1 MHSESPVVEERNLM
15 LTFST
20 YCESLAR
27 VLADIDEAA
36 FDAVVAAIKRVQE
49 ADKVI
54 YVCGNGGSAAT
65 ASHMVNDLVKA
76 PADASGCRPIRAFA
90 LTDCV
95 PLMTAFAND
104 VEYAQAFARQLDAY
118 GREGDLLVAFS
129 GSGNSANVLEAA
141 KVAKTKGLT
150 VAGFTGFQGGR
161 LGPLCDIHVNVPCDS
176 MAQIEDAHLVL
187 EHALV
192 EVLKEAFGGAS
203 SVKTGQD

>member
-1 MHSESPVVEERNLM
+1 M
-15 LTFST
+15 LTFSK
-20 YCESLAR
+20 YCEELTR
-27 VLADIDEAA
+27 VLALIDEAA
-36 FDAVVAAIKRVQE
+36 FNAVVEAIKRAQE
-49 ADKVI
+49 ADKAV

-104 VEYAQAFARQLDAY
+104 VEYAQAFARQVEAY

-129 GSGNSANVLEAA
+129 GSGNSANVIEAA
-141 KVAKTKGLT
+141 KVAKSKGLGII
-150 VAGFTGFQGGR
+150 GFTGFQGGK
-161 LGPLCDIHVNVPCDS
+161 LGPLCDIHVNVPCNS
-176 MAQIEDAHLVL
+176 MAQIEDVHLII

-192 EVLKEAFGGAS
+192 EALKEAFGGKS
-203 SVKTGQD
+203 SVATGEC

>member
-1 MHSESPVVEERNLM
+1 M
-15 LTFST
+15 LTFSK
-20 YCESLAR
+20 YREELAR
-27 VLADIDEAA
+27 VLAHIDENA
-36 FDAVVAAIKRVQE
+36 FNAVVDAIKHIQE
-49 ADKVI
+49 TDKVI
-54 YVCGNGGSAAT
+54 YVCGNGGSAST

-118 GREGDLLVAFS
+118 GREGDLLVAIS

-141 KVAKTKGLT
+141 KVAKSKGLS
-150 VAGFTGFQGGR
+150 VVGFTGFQGGR
-161 LGPLCDIHVNVPCDS
+161 LGPLCDIHVNVPCES
-176 MAQIEDAHLVL
+176 MAQVEDAHLIM

-192 EVLKEAFGGAS
+192 EVLKEAFGGRS
-203 SVKTGQD
+203 SVNTGKD

>member
-1 MHSESPVVEERNLM
+1 M
-15 LTFST
+15 LTFSK
-20 YCESLAR
+20 YCSELTR

-36 FDAVVAAIKRVQE
+36 FDAVVDAIRRVQE
-49 ADKVI
+49 ADKVV

-76 PADASGCRPIRAFA
+76 PSDASGCRPIRAFA

-104 VEYAQAFARQLDAY
+104 VEYAQAFGRQLEAY

-141 KVAKTKGLT
+141 RVAKSRGLA
-150 VAGFTGFQGGR
+150 VAGFTGFQGGQ

-176 MAQIEDAHLVL
+176 MAQIEDVHLIM

-192 EVLKEAFGGAS
+192 EVLKKTFGGKS
-203 SVKTGQD
+203 SVKTGHE